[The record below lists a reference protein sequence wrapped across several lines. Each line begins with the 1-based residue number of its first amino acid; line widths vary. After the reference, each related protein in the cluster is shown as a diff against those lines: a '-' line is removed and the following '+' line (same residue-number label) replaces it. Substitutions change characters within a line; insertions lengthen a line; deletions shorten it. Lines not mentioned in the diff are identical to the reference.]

1 MMSLR
6 NSAQRITEST
16 EMKYTKHVSV
26 FSVLSVIFV
35 PVFVCQMPGCS
46 NRINS
51 GQSTALSGIDL
62 IEMTDDM
69 AMKIAGD
76 PEVQSEIQNVGPLKI
91 VVQPVL
97 NEMTAE
103 VFPRG
108 PAEAFTGRVRSLL
121 SKHDRER
128 YVWIM
133 NRDAFYRMRGQE
145 LDFDPGPSPDAIN
158 PEYALTA
165 RFSSLTNENNN
176 RRSSYY
182 LCVYQL
188 TDLSK
193 RRILWTDRYEVKKSA
208 VKGFLD

>member
-103 VFPRG
+103 VLPRG